1 MGQCVFCNQPAGF
14 LRKQHSAC
22 RDRHESGKREIV
34 ALVSEIGTPERDL
47 ARLETQVGEIAAG
60 CFVDDFMLRDLVVRG
75 WESAVDVAFEDHVIS
90 EEEERLLAEL
100 KRHFGLS
107 DEVVDRNGALSRTR
121 KGKVIRELLE
131 GDFPDQF
138 ATAGP
143 LPFNLQ
149 KTEQLAWV
157 FEDVK
162 YHEHKKRTEY
172 VGGSRGVSFRVAKGV
187 YYRTG
192 AFKGRRVETMEQ
204 VHVDSGLLGMTSKHL
219 YFVGVHK
226 RFRIR
231 FDKIISFEP
240 LEDGI
245 SVQRDAMTATPQTF
259 ITGDGWFTYNLVA
272 NLAQM

>member
-1 MGQCVFCNQPAGF
+1 M
-14 LRKQHSAC
+14 
-22 RDRHESGKREIV
+22 
-34 ALVSEIGTPERDL
+34 
-47 ARLETQVGEIAAG
+47 
-60 CFVDDFMLRDLVVRG
+60 
-75 WESAVDVAFEDHVIS
+75 
-90 EEEERLLAEL
+90 
-100 KRHFGLS
+100 
-107 DEVVDRNGALSRTR
+107 
-121 KGKVIRELLE
+121 
-131 GDFPDQF
+131 
-138 ATAGP
+138 
-143 LPFNLQ
+143 
-149 KTEQLAWV
+149 

-219 YFVGVHK
+219 YFVGEHK

-240 LEDGI
+240 LKDGI